1 MVPKSASTAFMMQG
15 CSVDAMP
22 TDCGNLWKRCYLPD
36 MTTAHPI
43 LSRMKNA
50 NSVLPLRKF
59 SQDLFRQ
66 GEEAA
71 GSKCLMKLLGSH
83 FDNESD
89 QWKSIEEFT
98 TYTERHAK
106 DDYMNILDLIK
117 KKGHNFKI
125 IDLT

>member
-1 MVPKSASTAFMMQG
+1 MVPNFASTAFMMQG
-15 CSVDAMP
+15 CSVDAIRA
-22 TDCGNLWKRCYLPD
+22 DCGDLWKRCYLPD
-36 MTTAHPI
+36 MTTAHAI

-50 NSVLPLRKF
+50 NGLLPLRKF

-66 GEEAA
+66 GEAA
-71 GSKCLMKLLGSH
+71 GPKCLMKLLGSH

-89 QWKSIEEFT
+89 QWKRIEEFT
-98 TYTERHAK
+98 TYTKRHAK
-106 DDYMNILDLIK
+106 DDYMKILDLIK